1 MSVLPPPPDSAGTDK
16 PPVRTELGS
25 EAQVSAED
33 QFRLALHE
41 KQPSQS
47 GAAPPLPS
55 FEQMAKKEPLPPL
68 QNEIPAGQRSQL
80 EAAVLERTK
89 QLNRLFEDQVK
100 KQYDAM
106 RREVSKLA
114 KAHQKDVQALD
125 ARFKSKMAGLAS
137 RFKQLEEEE
146 AQVRLVKQENEDL
159 QQEIERLV
167 KLMEEQDR
175 RNDASL
181 ATIAERDTTITTLS
195 EQIVRLKEQQQQM
208 QLEMEQRMRQANAAQ
223 AELESTVE
231 GLQKTISKKKADLKE
246 MQQRLV
252 NVKNT
257 YDTEVIRKQAEVSEL
272 EGSMRQLQRYT
283 QQMSSFTSQVQGQIM
298 TREQDMKVQLG
309 LMKNTIAFAL
319 YIDETLQVDLTDPH
333 STTLLTRPVTVF
345 PSGVTY
351 SSETV
356 EKLQEEAKRRG
367 TVAKC
372 PQTGEEITGT
382 APNHVVESVLSRYLF
397 KQQITKDVMHA
408 LNEYQT
414 KTPAGE
420 EDQPLELYLQRMKA
434 SMVERLEGMHNEAM
448 QKSQFSYQQ
457 QLELKAM
464 ESESRGKEGAATKA
478 ELEELRTEYNEHKK
492 QALQDAAAFEDQID
506 ELRARAKEAEEE
518 TEALKAKREELL
530 HRVTRL
536 TAKLAR
542 LEEGAED
549 DADSLE
555 EPSSSV
561 ALNRVRKA
569 DLLQMRAELEQH
581 NESMEELKKRL
592 EERDA
597 EIQALKDELAGLRK
611 ELAGEKRVTASLT
624 EERDNLQKKVKALE
638 RESAATQSDLEKTRQ
653 SLEKV
658 SESQKESNEA
668 AKAANLQYKE
678 ANLKM
683 EQLTKDAD
691 KLRACVPHPPPA
703 PSAHPPASLALA
715 SLSLAPAHS
724 ASLSLSLR
732 QLAGGSPRRRSSP
745 ATRRAT
751 MRSCRRRWRS

>member
-1 MSVLPPPPDSAGTDK
+1 MG
-16 PPVRTELGS
+16 
-25 EAQVSAED
+25 
-33 QFRLALHE
+33 
-41 KQPSQS
+41 
-47 GAAPPLPS
+47 
-55 FEQMAKKEPLPPL
+55 QM
-68 QNEIPAGQRSQL
+68 GQL

-252 NVKNT
+252 NVKNS

-434 SMVERLEGMHNEAM
+434 SMVERLEGEHTEAM

-506 ELRARAKEAEEE
+506 ELRARAEEAEEE
-518 TEALKAKREELL
+518 TEELKAKREELL

-715 SLSLAPAHS
+715 SLSLLP
-724 ASLSLSLR
+724 LLILPPSLSLR